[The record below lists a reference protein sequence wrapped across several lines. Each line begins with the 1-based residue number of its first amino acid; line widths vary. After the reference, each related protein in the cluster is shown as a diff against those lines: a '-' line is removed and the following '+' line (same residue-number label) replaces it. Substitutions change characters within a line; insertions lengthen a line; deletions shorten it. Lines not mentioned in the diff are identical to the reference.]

1 MKLNKMKNGVFIFLG
16 ISVLLGAGFI
26 SSGLSEVAE
35 SISQQDT
42 PVDDS
47 QRMIVQD
54 GVIYMYDTIT
64 GEVWKKEDIEEAKW
78 EEVKKA
84 YEY

>member
-1 MKLNKMKNGVFIFLG
+1 MDKIKNGVFIFLG
-16 ISVLLGAGFI
+16 ISILLAGGFI

-35 SISQQDT
+35 SINQQDT
-42 PVDDS
+42 PVGDS

-64 GEVWKKEDIEEAKW
+64 GQVWKKEDKTESKW
-78 EEVKKA
+78 EEVKKP